1 MYQKNPSITKGIDW
15 MMVWFYIALVV
26 FGLICI
32 FTVEYKTSDDVMSTL
47 LGFQKE
53 YSKQFYFFL
62 ISMVVAIFI
71 LLTDSKF
78 FTATANLGY
87 MFGILL
93 ILATFVVGKEV
104 GGSKSWIPL
113 GFMNIQPVEVC
124 KIFTSLA
131 LAKYL
136 SLPET
141 NFSKPKSQLIA
152 AAIAFAPAIL
162 SVLQSE
168 PGAAIVY
175 FSFVIAFY
183 REGLPAIYVTLMF
196 SVTILIV
203 ASIVMPPNA
212 LLIALTVIAGLFI
225 LLYKRKIRRDK
236 AILVLIVGA
245 WMISVGIQK
254 FMVPALFE
262 SVLKPHQVV
271 RILTTFGMDDYK
283 FHDSL
288 RNVDMQKEFRKLGTK
303 KRGSNEKVE
312 SYNVKQSKI
321 AIGSGGF
328 AGKGFLKGTQ
338 TRGDFVPAQN
348 TDFIFSSV
356 GESFGFIGCTIL
368 MLLYFGMMF
377 RMIFIAERQ
386 RSPFSRVYAYCVTG
400 ILFFHVALNI
410 CMTLGIAPS
419 PGITLPLLSY
429 GGSSLLTFTVLIF
442 ILIKLDA
449 DRQLVL
455 R

>member
-1 MYQKNPSITKGIDW
+1 MAQQHPSITKGIDW
-15 MMVWFYIALVV
+15 VMVWFYILLVL
-26 FGLICI
+26 FGLVCI
-32 FTVEYKTSDDVMSTL
+32 FTVEFKVGDDVVKSI
-47 LGFQKE
+47 LGFKKE

-62 ISMVVAIFI
+62 ASIVVAISI

-87 MFGILL
+87 AFGILL

-113 GFMNIQPVEVC
+113 GFMNLQPVEVC

-136 SLPET
+136 SLPEL
-141 NFSKPKSQLIA
+141 NFSKPRSQIIA
-152 AAIAFAPAIL
+152 AAIAFTPAIL

-175 FSFVIAFY
+175 FSFIIAFY
-183 REGLPAIYVTLMF
+183 REGLPAIYVTLLF
-196 SVTILIV
+196 SLTILII
-203 ASIVMPPNA
+203 ASIVMPPNT
-212 LLIALTVIAGLFI
+212 LLIVLSIIAAIFI
-225 LLYKRKIRRDK
+225 LIFKRKIKKDK
-236 AILVLIVGA
+236 AILIVILGA
-245 WMISVGIQK
+245 WAISVGVQK

-262 SVLKPHQVV
+262 KVLKPHQVV
-271 RILTTFGMDDYK
+271 RIFSTFGIDDYEFK
-283 FHDSL
+283 DSL
-288 RNVDMQKEFRKLGTK
+288 RTVEINKEFGKLGTK
-303 KRGSNEKVE
+303 KRKGDKAE
-312 SYNVKQSKI
+312 SYNVRQSKI

-328 AGKGFLKGTQ
+328 SGKGFLKGTQ

-356 GESFGFIGCTIL
+356 GEGFGFVGSLLL
-368 MLLYFGMMF
+368 MILYFGMML

-386 RSPFSRVYAYCVTG
+386 RSTFSRVYAYCVTG
-400 ILFFHVALNI
+400 IMFFHVALNI

-442 ILIKLDA
+442 ILIKIDA
-449 DRQLVL
+449 DRQMVL